1 MEGQKNDDTLCW
13 WSKKW
18 MIDCHLWWIRQWQ
31 VNNFGLN
38 IRWREIKFTFMGSS
52 WCDIYVPS
60 TRGQI
65 NEETKDS
72 WLTML
77 MEQKVNN

>member
-1 MEGQKNDDTLCW
+1 MMTRYADGAKSNPSSIKEFLNDYFRNLAVLVQT
-13 WSKKW
+13 
-18 MIDCHLWWIRQWQ
+18 
-31 VNNFGLN
+31 
-38 IRWREIKFTFMGSS
+38 IRWRELKFTLIVSS